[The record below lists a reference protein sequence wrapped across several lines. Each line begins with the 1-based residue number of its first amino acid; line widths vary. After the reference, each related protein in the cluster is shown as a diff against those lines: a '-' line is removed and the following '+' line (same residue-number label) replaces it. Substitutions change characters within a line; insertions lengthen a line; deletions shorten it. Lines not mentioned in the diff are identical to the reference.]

1 MRYSH
6 FLFALVLTSLLIN
19 IYSLTAQSTRYVIA
33 PSGLS
38 VRDAP
43 TLNGALIG
51 RAGFGDSLS
60 LIDDVFY
67 GTDSLFTV
75 KNYGYYD
82 YSIGDKQFYGS
93 GDYPVITQ
101 WFKINHQGNIAY
113 VASLYTSTSPI
124 QKSDEPIVYIDRH
137 NTTWGLSFHPAHY
150 QWYGLFYDST
160 MLSIKNISVDFIE
173 AMSETSG
180 AIIKPIYANK
190 RNSLGIIGSK
200 IKWQEGAI
208 TYDYLY
214 TFDTHSSSKKRFTFT
229 QLDTNKI
236 GYGEEFLDVNYLYA
250 GLDTNTG
257 KTTQFLLNGIS
268 RRPGHVRLRA
278 DIDRDQVD
286 DYILF
291 CYTIYDVHEIALFLS
306 TDMVDGVYHKSA
318 SSTLDFD

>member
-1 MRYSH
+1 MYYFQLFFTV
-6 FLFALVLTSLLIN
+6 FLIGLYTSAG
-19 IYSLTAQSTRYVIA
+19 SLTAQSTRYVIA

-38 VRDAP
+38 VRAAP
-43 TLNGALIG
+43 NLKGELIG
-51 RAGFGDSLS
+51 RVNFGDSLVTVS
-60 LIDDVFY
+60 DTLYGIDTLY
-67 GTDSLFTV
+67 EV
-75 KNYGYYD
+75 KNYGFYNYWIGPEEIYGNSDYYL
-82 YSIGDKQFYGS
+82 
-93 GDYPVITQ
+93 VTQ
-101 WFKINHQGNIAY
+101 WFKINHQVNIAY

-160 MLSIKNISVDFIE
+160 TLSIKNISVDFIE

-200 IKWQEGAI
+200 IKWQEGAL

-278 DIDRDQVD
+278 DIDGDQVN